1 MSTYLELL
9 TDLAELCACFPH
21 RFIEPLLLLCWMLQ
35 KGWHLGEY
43 NMWEKRTVWELG
55 TRVPFMVHVPWLPQS
70 HGRHTAGL
78 TELVSQ
84 PAPAWP
90 CVWYQIHNSQYQHVS
105 YCVETENY

>member
-1 MSTYLELL
+1 
-9 TDLAELCACFPH
+9 
-21 RFIEPLLLLCWMLQ
+21 MLQ

-105 YCVETENY
+105 YCVKQQKTIDCGELLRRWMCTRRWWTCWGSHCRQPIPSR